1 MTQNISK
8 AQSEADIAKYEG
20 TPLSERLN
28 HISTYD
34 MLKESALK
42 HLNDPCFTFLVTG
55 EVDETPVIWS
65 YKDMLANLHQAANL
79 FHFLGLKHNEAVAN
93 LLPIMPESYSVIF
106 GGQAQGVSASINPIL
121 DTHHI
126 AGILKASGAKILVT
140 VGPMPELGLWEKAC
154 ELANTMG
161 TLTHI
166 IALDLGKYYGLPKPS
181 LPETV
186 GSVKV
191 ISFDDAIKN
200 QPHDRLVSNRVF
212 KSSETAGYFHTGGT
226 TGVPKLAI
234 HTHENQVF
242 QSWFIGQ
249 TLELKPE
256 NPVLCGLPLFHV
268 FGAVAVGIATLC
280 HGVNMVLATPSGFR
294 TPALIQNFWHLTDKH
309 KITFLAAVPTVYT
322 VLGTLPIGD
331 NNISSLV
338 GAFTGAAPMAEETRN
353 RFQKHTGIRIFEGYG
368 MTEATAALTINP
380 MMGNCVAGSI
390 GLRVPYTDLK
400 VVGLDD
406 DGKWTIELPT
416 NEQGML
422 LARGP
427 TIFPGYKQ
435 EGKNKDAFTDDGWLI
450 TGDLVRVDDDGY
462 YWITGRAKDVIIR
475 AGHNIDPSIIEET
488 LVSHPSIS
496 MAAAIGEPDLY
507 VGEVPVAYVTLGPG
521 QTASEEELLDYCTD
535 KIQSGPEQPRFVN
548 IIPEMPQTT
557 VGKIY
562 KPDLRVISIKKVFT
576 DTLTGANLSAE
587 ISHEMTPNEGLVIH
601 VKPST
606 KGSAQEIKVLLGQY
620 VTPFVLDNHS

>member
-1 MTQNISK
+1 
-8 AQSEADIAKYEG
+8 
-20 TPLSERLN
+20 
-28 HISTYD
+28 
-34 MLKESALK
+34 
-42 HLNDPCFTFLVTG
+42 
-55 EVDETPVIWS
+55 
-65 YKDMLANLHQAANL
+65 
-79 FHFLGLKHNEAVAN
+79 
-93 LLPIMPESYSVIF
+93 
-106 GGQAQGVSASINPIL
+106 
-121 DTHHI
+121 
-126 AGILKASGAKILVT
+126 
-140 VGPMPELGLWEKAC
+140 
-154 ELANTMG
+154 
-161 TLTHI
+161 
-166 IALDLGKYYGLPKPS
+166 
-181 LPETV
+181 
-186 GSVKV
+186 
-191 ISFDDAIKN
+191 
-200 QPHDRLVSNRVF
+200 
-212 KSSETAGYFHTGGT
+212 
-226 TGVPKLAI
+226 
-234 HTHENQVF
+234 
-242 QSWFIGQ
+242 
-249 TLELKPE
+249 
-256 NPVLCGLPLFHV
+256 
-268 FGAVAVGIATLC
+268 
-280 HGVNMVLATPSGFR
+280 
-294 TPALIQNFWHLTDKH
+294 
-309 KITFLAAVPTVYT
+309 
-322 VLGTLPIGD
+322 
-331 NNISSLV
+331 
-338 GAFTGAAPMAEETRN
+338 MAEETRN